1 MIYGV
6 GTDIVRVSRM
16 AHNLERYGERFA
28 ARILTAA
35 ELCDFNRSGRPAH
48 FLARRFAAKEAAAKA
63 FGTGFADGIG
73 WRHIGV
79 SHDARGR
86 PQLVFDGAAAAF
98 MRANLIHTAHL
109 SLADE
114 EDHALAFVA
123 LESVERPQTK

>member
-16 AHNLERYGERFA
+16 ARNLERYGERFA
-28 ARILTAA
+28 ARILTPS
-35 ELCDFNRSGRPAH
+35 ELRDFSCSGRPAH

-63 FGTGFADGIG
+63 FGTGFAGGIG

-79 SHDARGR
+79 SHDPRGR

-98 MRANLIHTAHL
+98 MQANRIHTAHL

-114 EDHALAFVA
+114 DEHALAFVA
-123 LESVERPQTK
+123 LEAR